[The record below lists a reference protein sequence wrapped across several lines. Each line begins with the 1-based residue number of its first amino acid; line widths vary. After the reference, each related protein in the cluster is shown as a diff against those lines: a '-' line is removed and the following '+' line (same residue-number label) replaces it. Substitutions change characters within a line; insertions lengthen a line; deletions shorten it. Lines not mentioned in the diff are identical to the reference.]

1 MENGGFSTTESSY
14 ARTKVEKIDSV
25 EVVHVKDGQIQLPDY
40 DEVMQ
45 YDTEGNKKKKSCKET

>member
-1 MENGGFSTTESSY
+1 M
-14 ARTKVEKIDSV
+14 KKIDSV